1 MSQAFFIF
9 DAQQARNA
17 CLTSSRYTPPVAA
30 ALRHPGF
37 RVAAGAAVAIA
48 AFVAVGL
55 FGLRSYLDNYL
66 AYRGFAPPR
75 EPAFV
80 ADPGTAHRLLVPSAA
95 LGGRSQEAYVY
106 LPSGYAQ
113 HPHRRYPVLYL
124 LHGFP
129 GRPLAFLETVQMGV
143 VDDALTAR
151 HRAQPLILVMPFG
164 STGTFTDDEWVN
176 GVSPNDGWATFV
188 SRDLV
193 RYVDAHFRTIDRRS
207 GRAIGGLSE
216 GGYGAI
222 DIALHHPREFS
233 VVESWSGYQRPDR
246 LRAIFGSKL
255 QLLPAN
261 DPRRLLRRAAPEL
274 RKLGTF
280 FWFYS
285 GSTDPLRHQ
294 NAAFARELT
303 AVRLPHHYFEV
314 FGGHNWALWRD
325 NARAA
330 DVAAAAR
337 LRA

>member
-1 MSQAFFIF
+1 V
-9 DAQQARNA
+9 
-17 CLTSSRYTPPVAA
+17 TA

-37 RVAAGAAVAIA
+37 RVAAGGAAALA

-66 AYRGFAPPR
+66 SYRGFAPPR

-80 ADPGTAHRLLVPSAA
+80 KKPGTVHRLLVPSAA
-95 LGGRSQEAYVY
+95 LGGRRQEAYVY

-113 HPHRRYPVLYL
+113 HPRRRYPVLYL

-129 GRPLAFLETVQMGV
+129 GRPLAFLETVQMGI
-143 VDDALTAR
+143 VDDTLTAR

-164 STGTFTDDEWVN
+164 STSTFTDEEWVN
-176 GVSPNDGWATFV
+176 GVSPKDGWATFV
-188 SRDLV
+188 ARDLV
-193 RYVDAHFRTIDRRS
+193 HDVDTHFRTIARAS

-222 DIALHHPREFS
+222 DIALNHPREFS

-246 LRAIFGSKL
+246 LRSIFGSKL
-255 QLLPAN
+255 QLLARN
-261 DPRRLLRRAAPEL
+261 DPRRLLPRAAPEL

-285 GSTDPLRHQ
+285 GSTDPLRRQ
-294 NAAFARELT
+294 NAAFAREL
-303 AVRLPHHYFEV
+303 AAERLPHRYFQV
-314 FGGHNWALWRD
+314 YGGHNWAIWRD
-325 NARAA
+325 NALAA
-330 DVAAAAR
+330 DLAAATR
-337 LRA
+337 LAHD